1 MSTQP
6 VERFVEA
13 NGLRF
18 HLYDWGGA
26 GRPLLLLHGLA
37 SNARI
42 WDFVAPLLRAHA
54 RVVAVDQR
62 GHGLT
67 SAPDS
72 GYGFAETA
80 TDAAALI
87 AALGF
92 QRPVVAGHSWG
103 ANVAV
108 ECAARQPGL
117 IAGLVLV
124 DGGIFSPRSDGLS
137 WEEAERR
144 LAPPRIAGT
153 PRARLLERIRS
164 GDLAPYWRPDFES
177 IIMAGFD
184 D

>member
-1 MSTQP
+1 MNTP
-6 VERFVEA
+6 LVERFVEA

-42 WDFVAPLLRAHA
+42 WDFVAPLLRSHA

-80 TDAAALI
+80 ADAAALI
-87 AALGF
+87 AA
-92 QRPVVAGHSWG
+92 
-103 ANVAV
+103 
-108 ECAARQPGL
+108 
-117 IAGLVLV
+117 
-124 DGGIFSPRSDGLS
+124 
-137 WEEAERR
+137 
-144 LAPPRIAGT
+144 
-153 PRARLLERIRS
+153 
-164 GDLAPYWRPDFES
+164 
-177 IIMAGFD
+177 
-184 D
+184 